1 MPFSEVCLIVAFI
14 FAIINAWPLWAA
26 PYQPW
31 RPTAFAVSWLF
42 FMLWLVLGHGGINPH
57 G

>member
-1 MPFSEVCLIVAFI
+1 MNLSEVFLIVAVI
-14 FAIINAWPLWAA
+14 FAIINAWPFWAA

-31 RPTAFAVSWLF
+31 RPSAFAISWLF
-42 FMLWLVLGHGGINPH
+42 FMLWLVFGHGGINAH

>member
-1 MPFSEVCLIVAFI
+1 MPISEICLIVSLIFAFI
-14 FAIINAWPLWAA
+14 YCWPTWGA
-26 PYQPW
+26 QIVVW

-42 FMLWLVLGHGGINPH
+42 FMLWLVLGHGGINAH